1 MNPLFVES
9 FNIQEHPIKN
19 AKKNIR
25 EEYII
30 ALTYIVE
37 NTINELDES
46 KADIEKYISKRLHL
60 YRSQLSVDGKTT
72 KDYSKCLLSFKSHG
86 EANIVFYLSVI

>member
-37 NTINELDES
+37 NTINELEPVHI
-46 KADIEKYISKRLHL
+46 KVLQFL
-60 YRSQLSVDGKTT
+60 
-72 KDYSKCLLSFKSHG
+72 
-86 EANIVFYLSVI
+86 